1 MTARTC
7 DNLCAMIRNGSVTE
21 STVDASA
28 HRILTAMFAVGL
40 FDHDV
45 TKNGS
50 TANNVTS
57 PAHTDVARRVAAAG
71 MVVLKNEKNFLPL
84 TSDIKSI
91 AVIGTQAADPYV
103 HGGGS
108 GAVVPLRL
116 STPLSALREKFGI
129 KIPTGPLKWQWQ
141 TKIGRGGC
149 NQAASLGS
157 AHDIRDVS
165 AAASGCAKVTGCV
178 FFILSLDPDNDFNTV
193 YYCATDAYNNVNNAN
208 VFPKWVVGHYVHL
221 PPPPPDCTKS
231 TNRCVYYADGT
242 DTHAAMA
249 VASKA
254 DVTILF
260 GATDSGEGECHIILG
275 HISRALSPTVVAC
288 CFFNVV

>member
-1 MTARTC
+1 M
-7 DNLCAMIRNGSVTE
+7 TE
-21 STVDASA
+21 STLDASA

-57 PAHTDVARRVAAAG
+57 PEHTAVARRVAAAG
-71 MVVLKNEKNFLPL
+71 MVVLKNDNKFLPFN
-84 TSDIKSI
+84 SDIKSI
-91 AVIGTQAADPYV
+91 AVIGTQGADPYV

-116 STPLSALREKFGI
+116 SNPLAALREKFGI
-129 KIPTGPLKWQWQ
+129 KIPTGPLTWQWQ

-149 NQAASLGS
+149 SQAASLGS
-157 AHDIRDVS
+157 AHNVRNVS
-165 AAASGCAKVTGCV
+165 AAASGCANVDGCV
-178 FFILSLDPDNDFNTV
+178 FFILSLDPDNDPNTV
-193 YYCATDAYNNVNNAN
+193 YYCATDAYENVNNAN
-208 VFPKWVVGHYVHL
+208 VFPKWVVGHYVQL
-221 PPPPPDCTKS
+221 PPPPPDCAQS

-242 DTHAAMA
+242 DTNAAKVIA
-249 VASKA
+249 AKA

-260 GATDSGEGECHIILG
+260 GATDSGEGD
-275 HISRALSPTVVAC
+275 RACAHLAVSWLRC
-288 CFFNVV
+288 